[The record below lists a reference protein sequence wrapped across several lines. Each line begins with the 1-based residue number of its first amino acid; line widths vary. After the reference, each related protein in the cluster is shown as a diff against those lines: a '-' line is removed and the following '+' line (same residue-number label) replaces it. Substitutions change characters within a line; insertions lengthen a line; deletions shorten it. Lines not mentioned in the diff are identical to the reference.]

1 MPPCGELLPGAAQLS
16 KKEFFPAGTK
26 RGGSWRAH
34 AEKNRQ
40 SNHRL
45 NKTHTGSTGW
55 DRLNIFLNIREKRNL
70 EMRAA
75 SRPGAAQMQ
84 NIIDF
89 PIEPV
94 GTRVLED
101 RVVSIL
107 PYFDD
112 SRLPPWARHLTRPAR
127 AAAATLLRQ
136 ARQWRA
142 PMKVDLPLVK
152 EPFAQMRPKTDRLSE
167 ICAPCP

>member
-1 MPPCGELLPGAAQLS
+1 M
-16 KKEFFPAGTK
+16 
-26 RGGSWRAH
+26 
-34 AEKNRQ
+34 
-40 SNHRL
+40 
-45 NKTHTGSTGW
+45 
-55 DRLNIFLNIREKRNL
+55 
-70 EMRAA
+70 
-75 SRPGAAQMQ
+75 AQMQ

-101 RVVSIL
+101 RLASIL

-142 PMKVDLPLVK
+142 PMKADLPLVK
-152 EPFAQMRPKTDRLSE
+152 KPFAQMRPKIDRLSE
-167 ICAPCP
+167 IGCAPCPLADDATAAVTAQWKGTRPALCCVKNGVRLNLEEGGFRGWIMAVRARTSA